1 MTEEDLEDIKMQPG
15 MLYPEIVRKNELATI
30 IKDSDLPADK
40 SKVLMAKFANF
51 FSDADLWAKKAK
63 AIKVT
68 NESQKVIMEQARQ
81 GRLFLRKIRLEIE
94 NLRKSLKEESLR
106 EGRAIDKV
114 AKILKEQIEPIEEYL
129 DKQEHFVEYREAE
142 KEALVRAEVER
153 KLEEERLAEEKRKAE
168 ELENTRRENERLR
181 KEAEEKER
189 INKQELERVRKEN
202 EKILE
207 AERERTRKAEEE
219 IRLKKQAELKAEA
232 EVQRKAMLL
241 KSANDVVKIQ
251 KFLDDIMAIQFPEC
265 TSIEAKRIVMDAQNH
280 IGIVELSVKKYIKS
294 KQTEEEL

>member
-1 MTEEDLEDIKMQPG
+1 MTEEDLEVEVVQPNQ
-15 MLYPEIVRKNELATI
+15 LSVI

-51 FSDADLWAKKAK
+51 FSDAELWSKKAK
-63 AIKVT
+63 QIVVRD
-68 NESQKVIMEQARQ
+68 ESQRVLMDQARQ

-142 KEALVRAEVER
+142 KEARIQEEVAR
-153 KLEEERLAEEKRKAE
+153 KMEEERLAEEKRKAE
-168 ELENTRRENERLR
+168 ELEVTRRENERLR
-181 KEAEEKER
+181 KEAEERER
-189 INKQELERVRKEN
+189 INKEEFEKLQRINDEAIRVERAKS
-202 EKILE
+202 
-207 AERERTRKAEEE
+207 AKAEEE
-219 IRLKKQAELKAEA
+219 LRLKKQADLKAEA
-232 EVQRKAMLL
+232 DAIRKAQAL
-241 KSANDVVKIQ
+241 KSANDVVKMQ
-251 KFLDDIMAIQFPEC
+251 KFYDDLMAIQFPEC
-265 TSIEAKRIVMDAQNH
+265 TSIEARRIVMDSQSH
-280 IGIVELSVKKYIKS
+280 VGIAVMTTKKYIQS

>member
-1 MTEEDLEDIKMQPG
+1 MTEEDLEQPTVEVIPKNQLAVMIK
-15 MLYPEIVRKNELATI
+15 E
-30 IKDSDLPADK
+30 SDLPEDK
-40 SKVLMAKFANF
+40 STVLMAKFASF
-51 FSDADLWAKKAK
+51 FVDVQVWEKKAK
-63 AIKVT
+63 AIVVKD
-68 NESQKVIMEQARQ
+68 ESQKAVMDQARQ
-81 GRLFLRKIRLEIE
+81 GRLFIRKVRLDIE
-94 NLRKSLKEESLR
+94 KCRKELKEQSLR
-106 EGRAIDKV
+106 EGKAIDKV
-114 AKILKEQIEPIEEYL
+114 SNFLKDALEPIETHL
-129 DKQEHFVEYREAE
+129 DRQEHFVEYREAE

-189 INKQELERVRKEN
+189 INRQELERVRKEN

-251 KFLDDIMAIQFPEC
+251 KFLYDIMAIQFPEC